1 MEWIDIKEALPPLNV
16 LVVTKYNTEKSVG
29 RVIEYRM
36 GKTAG
41 THQPN
46 LTLSWASQEPYIHNP
61 THWMHL
67 PK

>member
-16 LVVTKYNTEKSVG
+16 LVVTKNGGEKSVG
-29 RVIEYRM
+29 MVSEFRM
-36 GKTAG
+36 GREAG
-41 THQPN
+41 TQQP
-46 LTLSWASQEPYIHNP
+46 TLSLSWKSQQPYIHNP